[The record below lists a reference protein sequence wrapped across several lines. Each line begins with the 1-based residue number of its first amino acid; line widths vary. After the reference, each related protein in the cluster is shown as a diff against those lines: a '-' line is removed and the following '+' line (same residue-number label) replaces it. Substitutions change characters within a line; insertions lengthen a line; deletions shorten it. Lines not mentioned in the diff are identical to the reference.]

1 MYSEE
6 DYNEQ
11 AERAYAAEERRV
23 RDEISAESSV
33 ELFTRPRRDDD
44 AFEMR
49 SEPLEGASAGWLG
62 AVSIRRMAQ

>member
-11 AERAYAAEERRV
+11 AERAYAAEERRL
-23 RDEISAESSV
+23 RDELIAESNG

-44 AFEMR
+44 AIEMR
-49 SEPLEGASAGWLG
+49 GDPLEAAIARWLR
-62 AVSIRRMAQ
+62 AVSIRRMA